1 MWNQIHQ
8 QLSLQKDVLVE
19 RKAYFSSKNIELHFY
34 ETIAPA
40 QRIPIQFSS
49 PVVALMI
56 QGEKILEMES
66 LGRFRYQ
73 PGESLIVPAETQIS
87 IDFPSASVED
97 PVQCLAFVPEA
108 TLIEEAL
115 YDFYEQTSDLAS
127 EAKEQVDFSTD
138 LLLRDQRILQTVK
151 YLLFLFQENNEHRD
165 LFINMTTKELV
176 IRILQSK
183 ARRRFLSHFQA
194 ESNAMNHIAR
204 YIRQNI
210 YSPLS
215 IMELSK
221 QANMSKSKFFNL
233 FKNSFGMTPN
243 EFIIQEKIEEAKK
256 IILRY
261 PKKSI
266 TAIAYQL
273 GYSDTSYFC
282 KQFKNQIGSS
292 PNTFRKQN
300 QTED

>member
-40 QRIPIQFSS
+40 QQVPIKFSS
-49 PVVALMI
+49 PVVALML

-66 LGRFRYQ
+66 LGRFCYR
-73 PGESLIVPAETQIS
+73 PGESLIVPAETKIS
-87 IDFPSASVED
+87 IDFPSASAEN
-97 PVQCLAFVPEA
+97 PVQCLAFVPES
-108 TLIEEAL
+108 TLVEEAL
-115 YDFYEQTSDLAS
+115 YDFYEQTSELT
-127 EAKEQVDFSTD
+127 EQANESLDFSTD

-183 ARRRFLSHFQA
+183 ARRRFLSHFQG
-194 ESNAMNHIAR
+194 EENAMNHIAR

-210 YSPLS
+210 YSSLS
-215 IMELSK
+215 VLELSK

-233 FKNSFGMTPN
+233 FKNSFGITPN
-243 EFIIQEKIEEAKK
+243 EFIIREKIEEAKR

-266 TAIAYQL
+266 TAIAYDL

-282 KQFKNQIGSS
+282 KQFKNLIGSS
-292 PNTFRKQN
+292 PNTFRKNN
-300 QTED
+300 QTEQ

>member
-8 QLSLQKDVLVE
+8 QLSFQKDVLVE

-34 ETIAPA
+34 ETITPA
-40 QRIPIQFSS
+40 QRVPIEFSS
-49 PVVALMI
+49 PVVALML
-56 QGEKILEMES
+56 QGEKILEMEG
-66 LGRFRYQ
+66 LGRFQYC
-73 PGESLIVPAETQIS
+73 PGESLIVPAETKIS
-87 IDFPSASVED
+87 IDFPSASEEN
-97 PVQCLAFVPEA
+97 PVQCLAFVPESA
-108 TLIEEAL
+108 LVEEAL
-115 YDFYEQTSDLAS
+115 YDFYEQTSDLAEPS
-127 EAKEQVDFSTD
+127 NEQVDFSTD

-183 ARRRFLSHFQA
+183 ARRRFLSHFQGG
-194 ESNAMNHIAR
+194 ENAMNHIAR

-215 IMELSK
+215 VLELSK

-233 FKNSFGMTPN
+233 FKNSFGITPN
-243 EFIIQEKIEEAKK
+243 EFIIREKIEEAKK

-266 TAIAYQL
+266 TAIAYDL

-282 KQFKNQIGSS
+282 KQFKNIIGSS
-292 PNTFRKQN
+292 PNTFRKLN
-300 QTED
+300 QTDS

>member
-40 QRIPIQFSS
+40 QRVPIEFSS
-49 PVVALMI
+49 PVVALML

-66 LGRFRYQ
+66 LGRFEYR
-73 PGESLIVPAETQIS
+73 PGESLIVPAETKIN
-87 IDFPSASVED
+87 IDFPSASEEN
-97 PVQCLAFVPEA
+97 PVQCLAFVPES
-108 TLIEEAL
+108 TLVEEAL
-115 YDFYEQTSDLAS
+115 YDFYEQTSELADHTN
-127 EAKEQVDFSTD
+127 EQVDFSTD

-183 ARRRFLSHFQA
+183 ARRRFLSHFQRG
-194 ESNAMNHIAR
+194 ENAMNHIAR
-204 YIRQNI
+204 YIRQNL
-210 YSPLS
+210 YSPIS
-215 IMELSK
+215 VMELSK

-233 FKNSFGMTPN
+233 FKDSFGMTPN
-243 EFIIQEKIEEAKK
+243 EFIIREKIEEAKK

-266 TAIAYQL
+266 TAVAYDL

-282 KQFKNQIGSS
+282 KQFKHLIGSS
-292 PNTFRKQN
+292 PNTFRKNN
-300 QTED
+300 QTEQ